1 MKRIATLVLAALA
14 VFTLAS
20 GVLAQSEEKTGT
32 LQIDNPGSFILS
44 GKGDDAVRYNGPVH
58 VQVFA
63 ASPQLKKKA
72 GDDPVVSEDVM
83 QGQGYARNFTL
94 PVGKYEVDFSMR
106 DGVEMKT
113 TVKTAVIHNKD
124 TATILADFSEAK
136 TLIYGSGMTAQQMEG
151 VIRELA
157 RRLIAL
163 QAEVDAL
170 KGKTKAVPAPP
181 ASTDSPAPAPTDSPA
196 K

>member
-1 MKRIATLVLAALA
+1 MKRIANFVLAALA

-32 LQIDNPGSFILS
+32 LRVDSPASFILS
-44 GKGDDAVRYNGPVH
+44 GKGDDAVRYDGTVH

-63 ASPQLKKKA
+63 ASPELKKKA
-72 GDDPVVSEDVM
+72 GNDPVGSEDV
-83 QGQGYARNFTL
+83 GRGLKEFTL
-94 PVGKYEVDFSMR
+94 PVGRYEVNFSIR

-113 TVKTAVIHNKD
+113 TIKTVVIHNKD
-124 TATILADFSEAK
+124 ISLVVPDFSAAK
-136 TLIYGSGMTAQQMEG
+136 TLTYGSGMTAQQMEG

-157 RRLIAL
+157 RRLAAL
-163 QAEVDAL
+163 QVEVAAL
-170 KGKTKAVPAPP
+170 KGGTKAVPAPP
-181 ASTDSPAPAPTDSPA
+181 APTDTPAPAPTDAPA